1 MTNSIRNYFQC
12 LCYHIVLQY
21 INFCWKWLDI
31 DLHHYHHNDA
41 VEGNH
46 NCVNEIMS
54 LHLLKIIKQEVQNW
68 CLDKKFEWFIW
79 KHQMIKKNVGSN
91 FIFCKFDPSYWFF
104 GQVRSNDAW
113 KGGFSSKNFSE
124 FDAYYINLVHN
135 TNVARTNPKHAM
147 IFNFLVILET
157 LWTKSNDQGVSIW
170 NF

>member
-79 KHQMIKKNVGSN
+79 KHQMIKKMLGLTL
-91 FIFCKFDPSYWFF
+91 FF
-104 GQVRSNDAW
+104 ANLILLIDFLGRSGQMMHGKYDFWA
-113 KGGFSSKNFSE
+113 K
-124 FDAYYINLVHN
+124 
-135 TNVARTNPKHAM
+135 T
-147 IFNFLVILET
+147 ILYLT
-157 LWTKSNDQGVSIW
+157 LTT
-170 NF
+170 